1 MTSTATRSTETHRAR
16 IAGIIEAKELRAA
29 VASSYQAVSY
39 FAGTHIMTQ
48 IVLPDRLEFF
58 VAFDG
63 GDAALL
69 VCNLETGMVKSQTD
83 IPEIHEYVEFANVPA
98 DALARLLRD
107 RGVTSGRV
115 GIELRRLHAEGF
127 ADLRNALPELELV
140 GIDEDVEAAQAVKE
154 EDEIEMLQYGA

>member
-1 MTSTATRSTETHRAR
+1 MSSTATRSTETHRAR
-16 IAGIIEAKELRAA
+16 IAEIIDAKDLRAA

-83 IPEIHEYVEFANVPA
+83 IPEIHEYVEFADVPA
-98 DALARLLRD
+98 EALARLLRG

-115 GIELRRLHAEGF
+115 GIDLHSHRESSLQNWEEQEF
-127 ADLRNALPELELV
+127 RSLTRN
-140 GIDEDVEAAQAVKE
+140 
-154 EDEIEMLQYGA
+154 